1 MFQATPQGFFKR
13 FVLAIAHFFAF
24 DQRHDIDRS
33 CISNKLS
40 VFDSDDLFAG

>member
-1 MFQATPQGFFKR
+1 MFQAHHRGFFKR
-13 FVLAIAHFFAF
+13 FVLAIAHFLAF
-24 DQRHDIDRS
+24 DQRYDIDRS